1 MKFKNGLQ
9 MDYLKIKAQ
18 KFRKMKNN
26 ITTFITVDRKT
37 LLFSFTLLLM
47 NLFVFSLFAQQKYI
61 DKSGY
66 IKFEA
71 SEKLF
76 EPVEA
81 NNESVTAVLN
91 ADNGEFASLALIT
104 AFRFKNSLMEEHFNE
119 NYIESETY
127 PKAVFRGKL
136 LNFDHSSLSDTPK
149 EFEVDGKLELHGKEK
164 QVKTIVSLQ
173 KLDGAIVMK
182 GDFIVAPSDFDIEI
196 PSIVKNKI
204 AKAVKVSIN
213 FNLKS

>member
-1 MKFKNGLQ
+1 
-9 MDYLKIKAQ
+9 
-18 KFRKMKNN
+18 MKNN
-26 ITTFITVDRKT
+26 KT
-37 LLFSFTLLLM
+37 LFLALVLLM
-47 NLFVFSLFAQQKYI
+47 INVFVYSLQAQKKYI

-81 NNESVTAVLN
+81 VNNAVTAVLN
-91 ADNGEFASLALIT
+91 GENGEFASLALVT

-127 PKAVFRGKL
+127 PKAVFKGTL
-136 LNFDHSSLSDTPK
+136 LNFDLSSLSETPK

-164 QVKTIVSLQ
+164 QVKTSVSLQ
-173 KLDGAIVMK
+173 VLNGALVMK
-182 GDFIVAPSDFDIEI
+182 GDFVVAPSDFDIEI
-196 PSIVKNKI
+196 PSIVKSKI
-204 AKAVKVSIN
+204 AKQVKVAIN
-213 FNLKS
+213 FNLKP

>member
-1 MKFKNGLQ
+1 
-9 MDYLKIKAQ
+9 
-18 KFRKMKNN
+18 MKNSKD
-26 ITTFITVDRKT
+26 TFITLDRKT
-37 LLFSFTLLLM
+37 FFFSVTLFLI
-47 NLFVFSLFAQQKYI
+47 NVFVFSLLAQKKYV

-81 NNESVTAVLN
+81 TNEAVTAVLN
-91 ADNGEFASLALIT
+91 SENGEFASLALVT

-127 PKAVFRGKL
+127 PKAIFKGKL
-136 LNFDHSSLSDTPK
+136 LNFNLSSLSETPMD
-149 EFEVDGKLELHGKEK
+149 FEVDGKLELHGKEK
-164 QVKTIVSLQ
+164 QVKTQVSLQ
-173 KLDGAIVMK
+173 KLDDAIVMK
-182 GDFIVAPSDFDIEI
+182 GDFIVTPSDFAIEI

-204 AKAVKVSIN
+204 AKAVNVSIN
-213 FNLKS
+213 FNLK

>member
-1 MKFKNGLQ
+1 
-9 MDYLKIKAQ
+9 
-18 KFRKMKNN
+18 MKNN
-26 ITTFITVDRKT
+26 KATFTTLDRKT
-37 LLFSFTLLLM
+37 FFFSVTLFLI
-47 NLFVFSLFAQQKYI
+47 NVFVFSLLAQKKYV

-81 NNESVTAVLN
+81 TNEAVTAVLN
-91 ADNGEFASLALIT
+91 SENGEFASLALVT

-127 PKAVFRGKL
+127 PKAIFKGKL
-136 LNFDHSSLSDTPK
+136 LNFDLSSLSETPMD
-149 EFEVDGKLELHGKEK
+149 FEVDGKLELHGKEK
-164 QVKTIVSLQ
+164 QVKTQVSLQ
-173 KLDGAIVMK
+173 KLDDAIVMK
-182 GDFIVAPSDFDIEI
+182 GGFIVTPSDFAIEI
-196 PSIVKNKI
+196 PSVVKNKI
-204 AKAVKVSIN
+204 AKAVNVSIN

>member
-1 MKFKNGLQ
+1 
-9 MDYLKIKAQ
+9 
-18 KFRKMKNN
+18 MKNN
-26 ITTFITVDRKT
+26 KDTFTTLDRKT
-37 LLFSFTLLLM
+37 FFFSVTLFLI
-47 NLFVFSLFAQQKYI
+47 NVFVFSLLAQKKYV

-81 NNESVTAVLN
+81 TNEAVTAVLN
-91 ADNGEFASLALIT
+91 SENGEFASLALVT

-127 PKAVFRGKL
+127 PKAIFKGKL
-136 LNFDHSSLSDTPK
+136 LNFDLSSLSETPMD
-149 EFEVDGKLELHGKEK
+149 FEVDGKLELHGKEK
-164 QVKTIVSLQ
+164 QVKTQVSLQ
-173 KLDGAIVMK
+173 KLDDAIVMK
-182 GDFIVAPSDFDIEI
+182 GGFIVTPSDFAIEI
-196 PSIVKNKI
+196 PSVVKNKI
-204 AKAVKVSIN
+204 AKAVNVSIN